1 MTTKKQAIATP
12 PRMLTDPTYRCRVLA
27 ALANDAMTTRDT
39 QTADQHTA
47 KAN

>member
-1 MTTKKQAIATP
+1 MTTKKRAIATP

-27 ALANDAMTTRDT
+27 ALATDEMATRNT

-47 KAN
+47 RAN